1 MLLHLQCSLAVGSV
15 PQLCLL
21 IWSCGFKQRKEKHMH
36 ALARAILN
44 EGGRGAL
51 QSKKQEAEVSARK
64 VQQNLRC
71 LVLRVPMIC

>member
-1 MLLHLQCSLAVGSV
+1 
-15 PQLCLL
+15 
-21 IWSCGFKQRKEKHMH
+21 MH